1 MKEEATFLTVKNKS
15 SQQEFKINTEDIL
28 YAMKTEEESHA
39 KPWIYMIDG
48 KQFYY
53 SNSMGALEEQL
64 GKAFIRISRQ
74 CIVASKAIHSVTKE
88 YILLN
93 TGEKLPYSNRNKKR
107 IICTQ
112 LENQKKIL
120 QKLRA
125 SKKPM
130 TYEDYA
136 EHYRSFDHMPFA
148 FADIEMVFDDNAEA
162 VDWIFCYGNEALAK
176 IEKTPL
182 KDLIRSSFG
191 SVFANMDAKWLRSYE
206 QVVLYGRTL
215 EIIDYSPEIDTYLHV
230 TCFPTFPGH
239 CGCILRDITK
249 IEYAEGEKSSEK
261 ALRLYLA
268 KVINA

>member
-1 MKEEATFLTVKNKS
+1 MRKDVTFLHVKDKF
-15 SQQEFKINTEDIL
+15 SQQELKINTDDIL

-53 SNSMGALEEQL
+53 PNSIGTLEEQL

-74 CIVASKAIHSVTKE
+74 CIVASKAIHSVTRE

-120 QKLRA
+120 SELRE

-136 EHYRSFDHMPFA
+136 EHYRSFDH
-148 FADIEMVFDDNAEA
+148 
-162 VDWIFCYGNEALAK
+162 
-176 IEKTPL
+176 
-182 KDLIRSSFG
+182 IRDSN
-191 SVFANMDAKWLRSYE
+191 V
-206 QVVLYGRTL
+206 
-215 EIIDYSPEIDTYLHV
+215 
-230 TCFPTFPGH
+230 
-239 CGCILRDITK
+239 
-249 IEYAEGEKSSEK
+249 
-261 ALRLYLA
+261 
-268 KVINA
+268 

>member
-1 MKEEATFLTVKNKS
+1 MKKKATLLTVKNKS
-15 SQQEFKINTEDIL
+15 LQQEFQINTDDIL

-48 KQFYY
+48 KQFSYP
-53 SNSMGALEEQL
+53 NSMGTLEEEL
-64 GKAFIRISRQ
+64 GKEFIRISRQ

-93 TGEKLPYSNRNKKR
+93 TGEKLSYSNRNRKR

-112 LENQKKIL
+112 HENQKKIL
-120 QKLRA
+120 KKLHE
-125 SKKPM
+125 SKKAM

-162 VDWIFCYGNEALAK
+162 VDWIFCYGNDALAQ

-182 KDLIRSSFG
+182 KDMIGNSFG
-191 SVFANMDAKWLRSYE
+191 SVFANMDTKWLRSYE
-206 QVVLYGRTL
+206 QVVLYGIIQ

-239 CGCILRDITK
+239 CGCILKDITK

>member
-53 SNSMGALEEQL
+53 SNSIGVLEEQL

-74 CIVASKAIHSVTKE
+74 CIAASKAIHSVTKE

-120 QKLRA
+120 KKLRA
-125 SKKPM
+125 SKKSM
-130 TYEDYA
+130 T
-136 EHYRSFDHMPFA
+136 
-148 FADIEMVFDDNAEA
+148 
-162 VDWIFCYGNEALAK
+162 
-176 IEKTPL
+176 
-182 KDLIRSSFG
+182 
-191 SVFANMDAKWLRSYE
+191 
-206 QVVLYGRTL
+206 
-215 EIIDYSPEIDTYLHV
+215 
-230 TCFPTFPGH
+230 
-239 CGCILRDITK
+239 
-249 IEYAEGEKSSEK
+249 
-261 ALRLYLA
+261 
-268 KVINA
+268 